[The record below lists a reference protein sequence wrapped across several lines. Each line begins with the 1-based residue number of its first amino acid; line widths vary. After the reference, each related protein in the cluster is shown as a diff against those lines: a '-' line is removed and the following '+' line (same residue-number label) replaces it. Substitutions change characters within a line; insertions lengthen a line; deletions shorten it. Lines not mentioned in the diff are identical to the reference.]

1 MKARVAPT
9 ASRRGPAVTG
19 TIAAV
24 LATALTAA
32 VTAGLA
38 ATPADPPARAVAQG
52 ARPRVAKVT
61 LGIRHRVFPD
71 FAEKTS
77 VKIGEEFP
85 IGDSRYTGKVVEFV
99 PDFSM
104 DLKSKKVVSRSNELR
119 NPAFRIIVRE
129 RGVPQDTSWAFVNMP
144 PHFARNSMLAFKV
157 LRVDF
162 TGRAPLI
169 ADSTVAAPKEP

>member
-1 MKARVAPT
+1 
-9 ASRRGPAVTG
+9 
-19 TIAAV
+19 
-24 LATALTAA
+24 
-32 VTAGLA
+32 
-38 ATPADPPARAVAQG
+38 
-52 ARPRVAKVT
+52 
-61 LGIRHRVFPD
+61 
-71 FAEKTS
+71 
-77 VKIGEEFP
+77 
-85 IGDSRYTGKVVEFV
+85 VVEFV

>member
-1 MKARVAPT
+1 V
-9 ASRRGPAVTG
+9 
-19 TIAAV
+19 V
-24 LATALTAA
+24 LAAAWTAG